1 VQLCKPV
8 NTMPG
13 ALRLVGHLGGAGTE
27 AGDLATALTAAN
39 GSPHALPGE
48 VNPTPFPAPSPP
60 PALPKWWTE
69 SGSSVHFSFDA
80 DELFGEGFAIGGAG
94 LAIGMLLAPEVTL
107 PAMAIAAGDSLE
119 SGFGLLA
126 AA

>member
-1 VQLCKPV
+1 
-8 NTMPG
+8 MPR

-27 AGDLATALTAAN
+27 EGDLATALTAAN

-69 SGSSVHFSFDA
+69 SGSSVHFSFDT
-80 DELFGEGFAIGGAG
+80 DELFGAGFAIGSAGLAIGSAG
-94 LAIGMLLAPEVTL
+94 LAIGMLLAPEVPL
-107 PAMAIAAGDSLE
+107 PAIAIAAGDSLE
-119 SGFGLLA
+119 SGFGLMA